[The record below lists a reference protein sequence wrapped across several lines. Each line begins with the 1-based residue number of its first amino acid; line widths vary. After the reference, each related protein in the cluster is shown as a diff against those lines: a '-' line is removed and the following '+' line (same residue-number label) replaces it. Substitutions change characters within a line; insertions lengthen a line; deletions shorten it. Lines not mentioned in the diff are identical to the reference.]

1 MVRHIRQQIF
11 MLTTAVQMENNQ
23 NSQLTVNAPY
33 GSNFINI
40 LDFFISGW
48 KNWPLSRDYFGRLG
62 RRFSPRCCCEEV
74 ALLERFQKESPTP
87 HLTEHF
93 ALSEK

>member
-48 KNWPLSRDYFGRLG
+48 KN
-62 RRFSPRCCCEEV
+62 
-74 ALLERFQKESPTP
+74 
-87 HLTEHF
+87 
-93 ALSEK
+93 